1 MPAAAADGATFV
13 AAALARGTLG
23 TPADDAA
30 VLAAAVLAGAVGTA
44 GAAGT
49 AAPGSVAVT
58 LGAMASGDAAAEVG
72 PAWPLAAPK
81 AAVGAAAVDAS
92 NGGTAADAARSIAG
106 GPAGVTGALVLA
118 LAVAAGAAASA
129 PAASAT
135 SATPAASATSATAR
149 AAPSIPNAA
158 PTMPTAPPAAASPA
172 GAGAAGGVE
181 STGADALDVVDA
193 AGDAAGVGAAPSF
206 ESFDKGASAGS
217 GTWAAEVPATACVS
231 LRWTLVAG
239 RAASAERGRATAAP
253 LAGIPVG
260 AGSETAV
267 PLAIAACAGCGC
279 ACDSLGVVADEAAAA
294 PASAMSSHGATE
306 LRMSPAAGDALV
318 IACESTAAAG
328 CCAACLPSSPADAI
342 GVRSATPL
350 FDVAACAANA
360 VCAANGDAFMT
371 RGEAADRGCSFE
383 AEAAALAES
392 RFDDGV
398 SAAPGAGPCGAAT
411 ACSIASAESAA
422 RFSSMASDVAADAN
436 FVAATGCSGSM
447 PTGAGAAATGTTAV
461 AGLLDEAT
469 ADGAFC
475 STELP
480 ACVPASAAGIVPW
493 TTTPA
498 VTAATAGAA
507 AMSARSRW
515 GPFVADDAGSSDTPA
530 SLTWATDVL
539 SSMSWATAAAAAAV
553 STGAIPLAQP
563 VMSAAAASVTGSAA
577 TMPPT
582 PTPTPTASASASAS
596 EATPTARA
604 AAYSAGAAA
613 SATEGPAA
621 AIAAAVGTFDPA
633 VSASQSGDAVDA
645 VGARAVSS
653 AAPASVAPAS
663 AVHRAA
669 LASIERSVSCTLG
682 AGAMRSAGF
691 SVHA

>member
-58 LGAMASGDAAAEVG
+58 LLGAMASGDAAAEVG

-129 PAASAT
+129 PAT
-135 SATPAASATSATAR
+135 SATSATAR

-172 GAGAAGGVE
+172 GAGAAGDVE

-206 ESFDKGASAGS
+206 ESFDKVASACS

-253 LAGIPVG
+253 LAGTPG
-260 AGSETAV
+260 NAGSETAV

-294 PASAMSSHGATE
+294 PASATFSHGATE

-411 ACSIASAESAA
+411 ACSIASPESVAESAA
-422 RFSSMASDVAADAN
+422 CFSSMASDVAADAN

-461 AGLLDEAT
+461 AGLLGEAT

-539 SSMSWATAAAAAAV
+539 SSMSWAGSTAAAAAAV

-582 PTPTPTASASASAS
+582 PTPTPT

-613 SATEGPAA
+613 SATEGLAA

-633 VSASQSGDAVDA
+633 VSASQSGDVVDA